1 MSNDRWLLPDG
12 FEETLPPE
20 TRRIEMLRRQWLDL
34 FATHGYELVMPPMI
48 EFLDAL
54 LTGSGRE
61 LDLQTFKLTDQIS
74 GRLMGVRAD
83 MTPQV
88 ARIDAHYLRREG
100 PARLCYCAPVL
111 RTRPDEFAGPR
122 EILQIGA
129 EIYGLAGADGDI
141 ESIDLM
147 LAAMAATG
155 LGNLHLDLSHTGVCR
170 ALAREAGLTPEQE
183 TAFFEALAR
192 KSMPTIIERLG
203 EWKLKAAVRDRLL
216 ALAELD
222 GGPEVLAAARARLK
236 GAGADTTRAL
246 DELDA
251 IVAAIRARHP
261 GVAIFCDLAEVGG
274 YQYYTGA
281 RYALYMARQGQPL
294 AQGGRYD
301 GIGRAFGR
309 DRPATGFSADLRR
322 LARLAPVT
330 G

>member
-20 TRRIEMLRRQWLDL
+20 ARRIELLRRQWLDL
-34 FATHGYELVMPPMI
+34 FAARGYDLVMPPMI

-100 PARLCYCAPVL
+100 AARLCYCAPAL
-111 RTRPDEFAGPR
+111 RTRSDEFAGPR

-129 EIYGLAGADGDI
+129 EIYGLAGAEGDI

-155 LGNLHLDLSHTGVCR
+155 LTDLHLDLSHTGVCR
-170 ALAREAGLTPEQE
+170 ALAREAGLTPGQE
-183 TAFFEALAR
+183 TAFSDALAR
-192 KSMPTIIERLG
+192 KSTPALVERLG
-203 EWKLKAAVRDRLL
+203 EWKVKAAVRERLL

-222 GGPEVLAAARARLK
+222 GGPEVLAAARMRLR
-236 GAGADTTRAL
+236 GAGADTMRAL
-246 DELDA
+246 DELDV

-261 GVAIFCDLAEVGG
+261 DVAIFCDLAEVGG

-281 RYALYMARQGQPL
+281 RYALYMVGQGQPL

-322 LARLAPVT
+322 LARLARV
-330 G
+330 